1 MLALCSDIVK
11 EDATSGMAEKLLS
24 VPRPTS
30 FESGNNQPAI
40 VDDNEPLHLADL
52 INEDFWLIFQ
62 VLELV
67 PQGGMFSVT
76 SLVVALKL

>member
-1 MLALCSDIVK
+1 MLALRSDIVK

-30 FESGNNQPAI
+30 FESGNNQPGI

-62 VLELV
+62 VLD
-67 PQGGMFSVT
+67 
-76 SLVVALKL
+76 LKGECLASPL